1 MDCILHHFDIS
12 PFAEKVRLAFGLK
25 GLTWHSVQIPV
36 VMPKPDLTAL
46 TGGYRKTPVL
56 QIGADIYCDTQRI
69 AVELDQR
76 FPARTLFPQG
86 SKGLC
91 LALAHWGDTA
101 FFQPGAGLSM
111 GTNTGLP
118 EPILK
123 DRSEFFTFLDFAALP
138 EELPHLYAR
147 FNAQVQLL
155 ETMLA
160 DGRDYL
166 LGSQPSWADIL
177 GYFPVWMC
185 RGNIRGG
192 NELLARFPRVLAW
205 EPRIAGFGHGQRQEL
220 DAEAALAIAREQQS
234 TAEILVL
241 EQALPGL
248 AAGMRVAVTPEDYGA
263 VPVAGE
269 LVRLTHEDIAIR
281 RTDSR
286 AGEVVVHFPRSGY
299 RVEKSE

>member
-25 GLTWHSVQIPV
+25 GLAWHSVQIPV

-69 AVELDQR
+69 ASELERRYPDR
-76 FPARTLFPQG
+76 PLFPHG

-91 LALAHWGDTA
+91 LVLANWSDVA
-101 FFQPGAGLSM
+101 FFRPGAGLSM
-111 GTNTGLP
+111 GTNTELP
-118 EPILK
+118 EAILR
-123 DRSEFFTFLDFAALP
+123 DRREFFRFLDFASLP
-138 EELPHLYAR
+138 GDLPHLYAS
-147 FNAQVQLL
+147 FSAQLQLL

-166 LGSQPSWADIL
+166 LGPQPSWADIL

-192 NELLARFPRVLAW
+192 DALLAHFPRVLAW
-205 EPRIAGFGHGQRQEL
+205 EPRISGFGHGERREL
-220 DAEAALAIAREQQS
+220 DAEAALAVAWEQQS
-234 TAEILVL
+234 STEVLVL
-241 EQALPGL
+241 EEAMPGL
-248 AAGMRVAVTPEDYGA
+248 TAGMSVAVMPEDYGA
-263 VPVAGE
+263 VPVSGE
-269 LVRLTHEDIAIR
+269 LVRLTHDDIALR
-281 RTDSR
+281 RTDPR

-299 RVEKSE
+299 RVEKI

>member
-12 PFAEKVRLAFGLK
+12 PFAEKVRLIFGLK
-25 GLTWHSVQIPV
+25 GLAWQSVQIPV
-36 VMPKPDLTAL
+36 VMPKPDLIAL

-69 AVELDQR
+69 AVELEQR
-76 FPARTLFPQG
+76 YPARALFPRG

-91 LALAHWGDTA
+91 LALANWSDAA

-111 GTNTGLP
+111 GTNADLP
-118 EPILK
+118 EAILR
-123 DRSEFFTFLDFAALP
+123 DRREFFNFIDFAALP
-138 EELPHLYAR
+138 DELPHLYAR
-147 FNAQVQLL
+147 FNAQLQLL

-166 LGSQPSWADIL
+166 LGAQPSWADIL

-192 NELLARFPRVLAW
+192 DALLAGFPRLRAW
-205 EPRIAGFGHGQRQEL
+205 EPRIRGFGHGERREL
-220 DAEAALAIAREQQS
+220 DAEAALASAREQRPV
-234 TAEILVL
+234 AEVLVL
-241 EQALPGL
+241 EEATPGL
-248 AAGMRVAVTPEDYGA
+248 AAGMPVAVTPEDYGA

-269 LVRLTHEDIAIR
+269 LVRLTHEDIAVR
-281 RTDSR
+281 RTDPR
-286 AGEVVVHFPRSGY
+286 AGEVVVHFPRVGY
-299 RVEKSE
+299 RVEKA